1 MLYFDAMITLKLT
14 PTNYLVL
21 KSYEKQKYGVED
33 MIMIFTAIAYCTHYD
48 CPNVQPNI
56 VSLLL

>member
-21 KSYEKQKYGVED
+21 KSYDKQKYGVED
-33 MIMIFTAIAYCTHYD
+33 MI
-48 CPNVQPNI
+48 
-56 VSLLL
+56 